1 MFLTTTLILALSFP
15 TPIDSV
21 QLDGHDLDGHDLAG
35 HDLDAWAQ
43 AILPGAE
50 EAWLTIPWHATL
62 HEGLRAAGLEQK
74 PLLLWLM
81 NGHPLGCT

>member
-1 MFLTTTLILALSFP
+1 MGSGGLLFLTTTLILALSHP
-15 TPIDSV
+15 TVADPV
-21 QLDGHDLDGHDLAG
+21 TLDG

-43 AILPGAE
+43 AVLPGAE

-62 HEGLRAAGLEQK
+62 HEGLRAAGHEQK

>member
-15 TPIDSV
+15 THIDSV
-21 QLDGHDLDGHDLAG
+21 QLDGHDLD
-35 HDLDAWAQ
+35 AWKRAV
-43 AILPGAE
+43 LPGAE

-62 HEGLRAAGLEQK
+62 HEGLHAAGHEQK

>member
-1 MFLTTTLILALSFP
+1 MFLTTTLMLALSF
-15 TPIDSV
+15 THVDDSV
-21 QLDGHDLDGHDLAG
+21 QLEGHG
-35 HDLDAWAQ
+35 LDAWAK
-43 AILPGAE
+43 AVLPGAE

-62 HEGLRAAGLEQK
+62 HEGLRAAGQQQK

>member
-1 MFLTTTLILALSFP
+1 MVPGGRLFLTTTLILALSLP
-15 TPIDSV
+15 TAADRI
-21 QLDGHDLDGHDLAG
+21 QLDG

-43 AILPGAE
+43 AVLPGAE

-62 HEGLRAAGLEQK
+62 HEGLRAAGQQQK

>member
-1 MFLTTTLILALSFP
+1 MVPGGFLFLITAMLLALSFP
-15 TPIDSV
+15 TQTDSV
-21 QLDGHDLDGHDLAG
+21 QLDGHDLD
-35 HDLDAWAQ
+35 AWAR
-43 AILPGAE
+43 AVLPGAE

-62 HEGLRAAGLEQK
+62 HEGLRAAGQQQK

>member
-1 MFLTTTLILALSFP
+1 MFLTTTLILALSHP
-15 TPIDSV
+15 TVADPV
-21 QLDGHDLDGHDLAG
+21 TLDGHDLDT
-35 HDLDAWAQ
+35 WAQ
-43 AILPGAE
+43 AVLPGAE